1 MYATVL
7 RLGLW
12 TIILVLVVFVLA
24 TAYPDQSFAELIS
37 TNMLQHTLIVGG
49 VLIVAGLVL
58 RVFHK
63 DPSGAKKN
71 RCRVCRTPIAAGAM
85 YCREHLRA
93 ILSEEDEKTHATRVR
108 R

>member
-12 TIILVLVVFVLA
+12 TIILMLVLYVLA
-24 TAYPDQSFAELIS
+24 SAYPEEPFAELIPMP
-37 TNMLQHTLIVGG
+37 MLQQGLILGAALV
-49 VLIVAGLVL
+49 VAGIVL
-58 RVFHK
+58 RIFGIGVSKVH
-63 DPSGAKKN
+63 KN
-71 RCRVCRTPIAAGAM
+71 RCRVCRAPIPQGAM

-93 ILSEEDEKTHATRVR
+93 ILYDEDDKTHATRVR